1 MENIP
6 QKSKYRN
13 VRTNGFASGR
23 EAKRAFELQLL
34 EKASHPDP
42 GGGMKHDASR
52 NRQDAKS
59 ERIRLA
65 HGWLTPAEQQEQA
78 EAEERRRLEQA
89 KKAAQG
95 PALFEES

>member
-1 MENIP
+1 M
-6 QKSKYRN
+6 R
-13 VRTNGFASGR
+13 
-23 EAKRAFELQLL
+23 
-34 EKASHPDP
+34 
-42 GGGMKHDASR
+42 HDASR
-52 NRQDAKS
+52 NRQDVKS

-65 HGWLTPAEQQEQA
+65 NGWLTPAERQEQA